1 MVNDAEVK
9 MPNAK
14 MADVLDNFSNSIT
27 DHELFGYTESNISS
41 MRSEIYNVM
50 AHTMNS
56 YKNHRIHE
64 PSSGSVH
71 DLVSDSEEDEEEVEI
86 LVSQDLEDTD
96 VVMSDAEFTEDASYQ
111 FQSDEDDD
119 LSIDT
124 KGKCSVS
131 KPKY

>member
-64 PSSGSVH
+64 PSSVH